1 MAGRGATM
9 LVTIHQPNYMPWA
22 GLFHK
27 WLISDAFIILDTVQ
41 YHKNEWQ
48 NRNRIKTANGAQW
61 ITVPVSYRFPQTIQ
75 QVEIASA
82 NWSRKQVAAIE
93 QAYARAP
100 YLELYWPE
108 LKRVLSKPWKQVAEL
123 NRAVIQTLG
132 GMLGCSAPL
141 YLASEME
148 TVSTDPTG
156 RLISLCQEL
165 NGDAYL
171 SGREGRGY
179 LQAER
184 FNDAGI
190 DLWFQEVE
198 APHYPQLHGEF
209 ISHLSVID
217 MLFNLGPATSEMI
230 LHMGDKQQ

>member
-1 MAGRGATM
+1 MAGRVVTM
-9 LVTIHQPNYMPWA
+9 LVTIHQPNYLPWA
-22 GLFHK
+22 GFFHK
-27 WLISDAFIILDTVQ
+27 WLISDVFIILDTVQ

-61 ITVPVSYRFPQTIQ
+61 LTVPVSYRLPQTIQ
-75 QVEIASA
+75 EVGIASPGWA
-82 NWSRKQVAAIE
+82 RKQISAIE

-100 YLELYWPE
+100 YLNTCWPE
-108 LKRVLSKPWKQVAEL
+108 LREVLLQPWERVSEL
-123 NRAVIQTLG
+123 NIAVIRTLG
-132 GMLGCSAPL
+132 EMLGCRAPL

-165 NGDAYL
+165 AGDAYL

-179 LQAER
+179 LEAER
-184 FNDAGI
+184 FSEAGI

-198 APHYPQLHGEF
+198 ASHYPQLHGSF

-217 MLFNLGPATSEMI
+217 MLFNLGPATSEII
-230 LHMGDKQQ
+230 LQMGDKRQ

>member
-1 MAGRGATM
+1 M
-9 LVTIHQPNYMPWA
+9 LVTIHQPNYLPWA
-22 GLFHK
+22 GFFHK

-61 ITVPVSYRFPQTIQ
+61 LTVPVSYRLPQTIEE
-75 QVEIASA
+75 VGIATP
-82 NWSRKQVAAIE
+82 NWARKHIFAIE

-100 YLELYWPE
+100 YLDAYWPE
-108 LKRVLSKPWKQVAEL
+108 LREVLSEPWERISEL
-123 NRAVIQTLG
+123 NRAVIRTLG
-132 GMLGCSAPL
+132 EMLGCCAPL
-141 YLASEME
+141 HLASEME

-165 NGDAYL
+165 AGDAYL

-179 LQAER
+179 LEAER
-184 FNDAGI
+184 FSGAGI

-198 APHYPQLHGEF
+198 ASHYPQLHGSF

-217 MLFNLGPATSEMI
+217 MLFNLGPATSEII
-230 LHMGDKQQ
+230 LQMGDKRQ